1 MDGLYAD
8 LGLWIE
14 GLGAFGYL
22 AAALIMAVVA
32 IFPFPAEAPAMLNG
46 MLFGPFAGTLVSW
59 SGSMLGGLISYEI
72 ARRLGRP
79 AAVRILPASMMTR
92 ADQIAERATWGWLLG
107 ARLFPLVAFT
117 ALNWG
122 CGLISVPRRRF
133 FWTTALGIIPGA
145 ILFTMSGTG
154 LALLFERYPRFGGWI
169 VVIAVLA
176 VMVWALRKRGVWGAG
191 PDRRPPTTSP

>member
-1 MDGLYAD
+1 MDGLYAE

-59 SGSMLGGLISYEI
+59 SGSMFGGLISYEI

-79 AAVRILPASMMTR
+79 AAVRFLPTSMMRR
-92 ADQIAERATWGWLLG
+92 ADQIAERATWWGLLG
-107 ARLFPLVAFT
+107 ARLVPLVAFT

-133 FWTTALGIIPGA
+133 FWTTAIGIVPGA
-145 ILFTMSGTG
+145 IVFTASGTG
-154 LALLFERYPRFGGWI
+154 LALILERFPQFGGWLLL
-169 VVIAVLA
+169 VAVLM
-176 VMVWALRKRGVWGAG
+176 VIVWALRQRQHWKA
-191 PDRRPPTTSP
+191 